1 MKTILTIF
9 LSLYLTA
16 STVQI
21 AQAQAPTAVATVIL
35 ARKVAEFGYDHKNP
49 VCLLAAAQM
58 MSGVNTTKL
67 APTNVEKGKKGPN
80 PKAEISLQP
89 DQLLADARGMASPDQ
104 LQEVTAM
111 ANKIQ
116 PKRSR
121 GAFGGPKVTQ
131 GQSVEAKSTVSYTID
146 FKGGEKAELVVVGDS
161 GGDLDLEV
169 FDETGKLVASDAVG
183 TEKCVVSWVPT
194 QNGSFTVKIKN
205 IGSEENR
212 YTLITN

>member
-1 MKTILTIF
+1 MKTILTVF

-16 STVQI
+16 SAVQV
-21 AQAQAPTAVATVIL
+21 AQAQTPSAMETVIL
-35 ARKVAEFGYDHKNP
+35 ARKVAEFGYDHKNS

-58 MSGVNTTKL
+58 MSSVNTTKL
-67 APTNVEKGKKGPN
+67 VATNVEKGEKNPN
-80 PKAEISLQP
+80 PKTEISLQP
-89 DQLLADARGMASPDQ
+89 DKLLADAQSMASQDQ
-104 LQEVTAM
+104 LKEITAM

-116 PKRSR
+116 VQRSR

-131 GQSVEAKSTVSYTID
+131 GQSVEMKATVAYTID
-146 FKGGEKAELVVVGDS
+146 FNGGEKAELVVVGDS

-169 FDETGKLVASDAVG
+169 FDEAGKLVASDVAG
-183 TEKCVVSWVPT
+183 TEKCLVSWVPA
-194 QNGSFTVKIKN
+194 QNGSFTIKIKN